1 MSDSGGGCC
10 KCCFNFIF
18 TLGLTALFMWLS
30 LRTSSPDCL
39 LSKFYLPLDQTS
51 NSSNPT
57 SLEFELRLK
66 NTNKDKGVYYDP
78 INVTFYTPNKS
89 HVIGNFTITK
99 FYQGHKKNARKNGTI
114 PIIDQDV
121 VSRAAPPANGSTAPF
136 RVDLV
141 TSVRYK
147 ILMFKTKR
155 HTIRVGANVDV
166 NGTLF
171 KVNHKD
177 IKLKSNAD
185 KIRSYCGQ
193 MGFFFANL
201 LVLEHFLSILE
212 MLSSSHLL
220 ASPKPVLL
228 LPFHQTVGC
237 SISAKLWQPHY
248 QYSRPLKFISFGE
261 IVT

>member
-1 MSDSGGGCC
+1 MPDSGGGGCGRCC
-10 KCCFNFIF
+10 CNFIF

-30 LRTSSPDCL
+30 LRTSSPNCL
-39 LSKFYLPLDQTS
+39 LSKFYLPLNQTS
-51 NSSNPT
+51 NSSNLT

-78 INVTFYTPNKS
+78 INVTFYTPNRS

-99 FYQGHKKNARKNGTI
+99 FYQGHQKNARKNGTI
-114 PIIDQDV
+114 SKIDRDV
-121 VSRAAPPANGSTAPF
+121 VSQAAPAHGSTAFF
-136 RVDLV
+136 RVDLA

-155 HTIRVGANVDV
+155 HKIRVGANVQV
-166 NGTLF
+166 NGTII
-171 KVNHKD
+171 KVDHKD

-201 LVLEHFLSILE
+201 LVLG
-212 MLSSSHLL
+212 LL
-220 ASPKPVLL
+220 I
-228 LPFHQTVGC
+228 F
-237 SISAKLWQPHY
+237 
-248 QYSRPLKFISFGE
+248 
-261 IVT
+261 

>member
-1 MSDSGGGCC
+1 
-10 KCCFNFIF
+10 
-18 TLGLTALFMWLS
+18 MWLS

-39 LSKFYLPLDQTS
+39 LSKFYLPLNQTS
-51 NSSNPT
+51 NSSNLTP
-57 SLEFELRLK
+57 LEFELRLK

-78 INVTFYTPNKS
+78 INVTFYTPYRS

-99 FYQGHKKNARKNGTI
+99 FYQGHKKSARKNGNI
-114 PIIDQDV
+114 SIIDRDV
-121 VSRAAPPANGSTAPF
+121 VSQAAPANGSTALF

-155 HTIRVGANVDV
+155 HKIRVGANVEV
-166 NGTLF
+166 NGTIT

-201 LVLEHFLSILE
+201 LVLG
-212 MLSSSHLL
+212 LL
-220 ASPKPVLL
+220 I
-228 LPFHQTVGC
+228 F
-237 SISAKLWQPHY
+237 W
-248 QYSRPLKFISFGE
+248 
-261 IVT
+261 